1 MTVPQSTLRGGTS
14 IWLQGTRPASP
25 RYPRLRGHHDVD
37 VAIVGG
43 GITGALIAEAFAR
56 HGVAVAV
63 LEGGLVGRGSTAA
76 SSALLLR
83 EPDSGLG
90 ELTERY
96 GADAAVRIWQLCSAG
111 VRELVATLRR
121 LRISCGVST
130 SDVVHYA
137 TTADAAS
144 LLQAEFDRRKEAGF
158 RGRWLA
164 PGALH
169 RATGIPGFGGIRTS
183 GHARL
188 DPYAACLGLLEAA
201 TRSGAAVFERSGV
214 SRVRPAGDNVRLYTS
229 AGTVDA
235 RRVVI
240 ATGYATERFR
250 PLVGR
255 FTMYRTYVL
264 ATRRLTP
271 AQRRRL
277 GLGNV
282 MVWDTERP
290 YHYARWTAD
299 GRLLLGGADRRVA
312 PGRRRETEFVKATR
326 ELRGDFES
334 LFPSLGDVSQEAAWD
349 GLFALTPDSLPY
361 IGTHQRYPRH
371 LFALGYGGNG
381 MTFGSLAAR
390 LLLEHWQGVRSPDQA
405 LFAFGR
411 LRTRDPRRI
420 ARQASK

>member
-1 MTVPQSTLRGGTS
+1 MTIRQSALRGGTS
-14 IWLQGTRPASP
+14 IWLKGTRVSPP
-25 RYPRLRGHHDVD
+25 RYPRLRGHHDVE

-43 GITGALIAEAFAR
+43 GITGALVAETFAR
-56 HGVAVAV
+56 HGVSVAV

-76 SSALLLR
+76 SSALLLQ

-90 ELTERY
+90 ELTDRY
-96 GADAAVRIWQLCSAG
+96 GAGAAVRIWQLCRAG
-111 VRELVATLRR
+111 VRDLVTTLHR
-121 LRISCGVST
+121 LRISCGVSK

-137 TTADAAS
+137 TTADAAT
-144 LLQAEFDRRKEAGF
+144 LLKAEFDRRKQAGF
-158 RGRWLA
+158 GGRWLT
-164 PGALH
+164 PDALR
-169 RATGIPGFGGIRTS
+169 RATAIAGFGGIRTT

-188 DPYAACLGLLEAA
+188 DPYAACLGLLASAA
-201 TRSGAAVFERSGV
+201 HRGAAVFERSGV
-214 SRVRPAGDNVRLYTS
+214 SRVRQAGAHVRLYTRT
-229 AGTVDA
+229 GTVDA
-235 RRVVI
+235 RRVVV

-250 PLVGR
+250 PLAGR

-264 ATRRLTP
+264 ATRRFTP

-299 GRLLLGGADRRVA
+299 GRLLLGGADRRVV
-312 PGRRRETEFVKATR
+312 PGRRREVEFVNATL

-334 LFPSLGDVSQEAAWD
+334 LFPSLSDVAQETAWD

-411 LRTRDPRRI
+411 LRSRDPRRP

>member
-1 MTVPQSTLRGGTS
+1 MTIRQSTLRGGTS
-14 IWLQGTRPASP
+14 IWLEGNRASLP
-25 RYPRLRGHHDVD
+25 QYPRLRGHRDVE

-43 GITGALIAEAFAR
+43 GITGALVAETFAR
-56 HGVAVAV
+56 HGVSVAV
-63 LEGGLVGRGSTAA
+63 LEGGLGGRGSTAA
-76 SSALLLR
+76 SSALLLQ

-96 GADAAVRIWQLCSAG
+96 GRDAAVRIWQLCRAG
-111 VRELVATLRR
+111 VQDMVATLRR
-121 LRISCGVST
+121 LRISCGVTRSE
-130 SDVVHYA
+130 VVHYA
-137 TTADAAS
+137 TTTDAAR
-144 LLQAEFDRRKEAGF
+144 LLKAELNGRRQAGF
-158 RGRWLA
+158 GGQWLT
-164 PGALH
+164 PDALL
-169 RATGIPGFGGIRTS
+169 RATAISGFGGIRTG

-188 DPYAACLGLLEAA
+188 NPYEACLGLLAA
-201 TRSGAAVFERSGV
+201 AAQSGAAIFERSPV
-214 SRVRPAGDNVRLYTS
+214 SRIRQAGGRLRLYTN

-264 ATRRLTP
+264 ATRRLT
-271 AQRRRL
+271 ATQRRRL

-282 MVWDTERP
+282 LIWDTERP
-290 YHYARWTAD
+290 YHYARWTGD

-312 PGRRRETEFVKATR
+312 RGQPQKAEFAKATR

-334 LFPSLGDVSQEAAWD
+334 LFPSLSDVALEAAWD

-361 IGTHQRYPRH
+361 IGPHRRYPGH

-390 LLLEHWQGVRSPDQA
+390 LLFEHWQGVRSPDMA

-411 LRTRDPRRI
+411 LRTRAPRLSTKRT
-420 ARQASK
+420 KG